1 MNRLNSYKKRGQ
13 VQPQIR
19 DTMGCP
25 SWSLLDFVICHL
37 RATIRLAISNGY
49 LYFLIC
55 LWTWNGHYLGIGHAS
70 TFSESCRRGMLFK
83 MDRLQKKMYLHW
95 LGPDHGRMNTKCCLM
110 NYIGPDLHVISVLLA
125 ALARASA
132 LSVDGYVWAVA
143 WYSRRGNGWPLNYI
157 GQTCR

>member
-1 MNRLNSYKKRGQ
+1 MLLPVHDELFCVKLLLAVERLAMHVSVLLSLDENLSEPTKFIQKRDQ

-70 TFSESCRRGMLFK
+70 TFSESCRKGMLFK
-83 MDRLQKKMYLHW
+83 MDRLQK
-95 LGPDHGRMNTKCCLM
+95 NCT
-110 NYIGPDLHVISVLLA
+110 S
-125 ALARASA
+125 
-132 LSVDGYVWAVA
+132 
-143 WYSRRGNGWPLNYI
+143 I
-157 GQTCR
+157 GQDLAMEE

>member
-1 MNRLNSYKKRGQ
+1 MKIWVNRLNSYKKRGQ

-37 RATIRLAISNGY
+37 RATIRLTISNGY

-55 LWTWNGHYLGIGHAS
+55 LWTWNGHYLGMGHAS

-83 MDRLQKKMYLHW
+83 MDRLKKLI
-95 LGPDHGRMNTKCCLM
+95 LPPLVRGRMTTNCCQV
-110 NYIGPDLHVISVLLA
+110 NYIGTDLHVISVILA

-132 LSVDGYVWAVA
+132 LSVDGYVWAVT
-143 WYSRRGNGWPLNYI
+143 WYSRRGKGWPLNYI
-157 GQTCR
+157 GQDL